1 MDNKDTLEH
10 YRWCCQ
16 ENLETLAEKDT
27 KKEREREGQR
37 ERERERERERVDFRT
52 EA

>member
-1 MDNKDTLEH
+1 MMQMEAQSNTLEH

-16 ENLETLAEKDT
+16 EGLDTYAEKDT
-27 KKEREREGQR
+27 KNEREREI
-37 ERERERERERVDFRT
+37 EKESINFRT